1 MMAMP
6 MSDAS
11 IELELAKVLETASS
25 SFGDLVSAD
34 EFASYLASRESPTPQ
49 HHAELYLCCAC
60 AAQVPAALAEF
71 ERRFFPE
78 VDHALRNIDRDGD
91 LTDEI
96 KQVLRHKLFI
106 TEPERLPGI
115 TSYQGRGPLGRWV
128 QVVAT
133 REALMWL
140 RKTKREAQRGTV
152 ALADRDYDLAI
163 MRREYRAEFER
174 AFADS
179 LATLTSK
186 DRNLLYYHLVG
197 RLSIDRIGAI
207 YRVHRVTA
215 FRWLRTAREALVAQ
229 TRALL
234 ASRLELEADELES
247 LLRLVQSRA
256 SVSVE
261 RILRQA
267 RSDPAEE

>member
-1 MMAMP
+1 
-6 MSDAS
+6 
-11 IELELAKVLETASS
+11 VN
-25 SFGDLVSAD
+25 VSWD
-34 EFASYLASRESPTPQ
+34 EHVPEDRFASYLAAREHTPE
-49 HHAELYLCCAC
+49 HHAELKLCCAC
-60 AAQVPAALAEF
+60 AAQVPAALVEF
-71 ERRFFPE
+71 ERAYFPE
-78 VDHALRNIDRDGD
+78 VEHALRNMDRHGD

-96 KQVLRHKLFI
+96 KQILRHKLF
-106 TEPERLPGI
+106 TAEPGALPGI

-140 RKTKREAQRGTV
+140 RKTRREAQRTQLDQLR
-152 ALADRDYDLAI
+152 LADRDYELDI

-174 AFADS
+174 AFTDA
-179 LATLTSK
+179 LAELTSK

-197 RLSIDRIGAI
+197 RLGIDRIGAI

-215 FRWLRTAREALVAQ
+215 FRWLRTARETVVGR
-229 TRALL
+229 TRVLL
-234 ASRLELEADELES
+234 AERMKLQPDELES

-267 RSDPAEE
+267 HEP

>member
-1 MMAMP
+1 MN
-6 MSDAS
+6 
-11 IELELAKVLETASS
+11 
-25 SFGDLVSAD
+25 VSEAHVPPD
-34 EFASYLASRESPTPQ
+34 RFASYLAAREHAPE
-49 HHAELYLCCAC
+49 HRAELALCCAC
-60 AAQVPAALAEF
+60 AAQVPAALVEF
-71 ERRFFPE
+71 ERTYFPE
-78 VDHALRNIDRDGD
+78 VDHALRNIDRQGD

-96 KQVLRHKLFI
+96 KQVLRHKLF
-106 TEPERLPGI
+106 TAEPGAAPGI

-140 RKTKREAQRGTV
+140 RKTKREAQRQPLE
-152 ALADRDYDLAI
+152 LADRDYELDV

-174 AFADS
+174 SFADA

-197 RLSIDRIGAI
+197 RLGIDRIGAI

-215 FRWLRTAREALVAQ
+215 FRWLRTARETVVAK
-229 TRALL
+229 TRELL
-234 ASRLELEADELES
+234 ADRMRLAPDELES

-267 RSDPAEE
+267 GQP